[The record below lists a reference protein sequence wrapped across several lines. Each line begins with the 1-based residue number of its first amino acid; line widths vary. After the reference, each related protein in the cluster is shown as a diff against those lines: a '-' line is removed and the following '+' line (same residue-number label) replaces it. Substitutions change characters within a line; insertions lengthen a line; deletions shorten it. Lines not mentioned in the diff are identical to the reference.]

1 MSLKLLYALV
11 ALQVVIK
18 IKKSVSVITIV
29 AMFVVATLCLSAV
42 ASAAVSLGPA
52 PNSGDCIPDGSG
64 FDQPNR
70 QNDAA
75 PGVGPAPNSGDG
87 VPDGSGF

>member
-1 MSLKLLYALV
+1 MKKIGIAILVLLFASM
-11 ALQVVIK
+11 ACGI
-18 IKKSVSVITIV
+18 
-29 AMFVVATLCLSAV
+29 
-42 ASAAVSLGPA
+42 ASANNAVGPA

-70 QNDAA
+70 QNQDTI
-75 PGVGPAPNSGDG
+75 GMGPAPNSGDG